1 MSHYLS
7 TLGYFHLLFQEIEP
21 SFVNID
27 YIKQALQAVINHE
40 KTRTKK
46 PSGETDGKQPVA
58 TSETDIQTADDIHLK
73 IRAAELQADQS
84 GCKILQTT
92 TVNNFS
98 KFSNAFKGHMVSSC
112 RNGFDKICS
121 DKKRQRERKRHH
133 SSSQLGGDNQNVCG
147 HLPEDFETGLCSKYA
162 KHEDESTKKKILIS
176 GSEDDGQDINSEKT
190 NTEKQ
195 VLQISTVSK
204 LSFQEYLVFLKNEF
218 DYDEIECGS
227 VDTSSGHDVEN
238 KIVDTSRDADSVV
251 VGSSSGDAVSAFD
264 VNPGSISSRTTYSCL
279 DSSGNIA
286 INEQKRIN
294 RSERDGAKSC
304 SLSMEDDGK
313 NCGQND
319 RFALQVINSVLDHTV
334 VSGVCQN
341 LLKKYKG

>member
-1 MSHYLS
+1 MSSYLS

-40 KTRTKK
+40 KTRTKE
-46 PSGETDGKQPVA
+46 PSGETDGEQPVA
-58 TSETDIQTADDIHLK
+58 TTETDTQTTDDDHLK
-73 IRAAELQADQS
+73 IKAARLQAGQS
-84 GCKILQTT
+84 GCKIIQTT

-98 KFSNAFKGHMVSSC
+98 KFLNAFKGYMVNSC
-112 RNGFDKICS
+112 RRGFDKICS

-133 SSSQLGGDNQNVCG
+133 PSNQFGDDQNVCG

-176 GSEDDGQDINSEKT
+176 GCEDDGQDINSKTT

-195 VLQISTVSK
+195 GLQISTVER
-204 LSFQEYLVFLKNEF
+204 LSFQEYLVFLKKEF
-218 DYDEIECGS
+218 DNDEIECGS

-238 KIVDTSRDADSVV
+238 KIVDTFRDADSVV
-251 VGSSSGDAVSAFD
+251 VGSSSGDAVSVFD
-264 VNPGSISSRTTYSCL
+264 ENTGSISSRTIYSCI
-279 DSSGNIA
+279 DSSENIA

-294 RSERDGAKSC
+294 RSKRDGAKSC

-313 NCGQND
+313 NGGHYD